1 MSRSLS
7 AGGAV
12 SCGSGK
18 LDAIDENRRE
28 STAAPPSVVPDDP
41 PNLGGEEE
49 CQSPTFQSPAR
60 NITLISFLKPAKET
74 GDFHNFGG
82 STQARSH
89 VIHHEDSKNRRRVSR
104 MDWILVHE

>member
-1 MSRSLS
+1 MSRSPS

-41 PNLGGEEE
+41 PNLGGEEKDANRQLSDLQPGTSRLSRF
-49 CQSPTFQSPAR
+49 CPRSLHKKQGIL
-60 NITLISFLKPAKET
+60 ITLEILQKHAAMS
-74 GDFHNFGG
+74 
-82 STQARSH
+82 STTKTAR
-89 VIHHEDSKNRRRVSR
+89 IGE
-104 MDWILVHE
+104 E